1 MENIRGGRRVVLSTK
16 DTPGAPIIYR
26 NVNGEGVALAPGEI
40 VEGNTPL
47 YLDQNL
53 DPDSIVA
60 FDDQRYFDKGPVS
73 FEASD
78 ELLWPIISPVLYDKA
93 ESGLGWSLFDLKN
106 PIERA
111 PLGSRRAEKIYTARN
126 QVRYATPAHVAKT
139 PAGHLPDWEIAQIYR
154 PIKTNAWDRVV
165 NGFFNKIASPIIES
179 LTRKPMAFHAFS
191 IAAERNRAIYRAIR
205 DGSEQ
210 EKALLE
216 VISGVASRMPET
228 TLTTQ
233 NQKIWG
239 DFGRLVG
246 SWHGDKVA
254 QDWTDVMAISYLRGL
269 DEREYNDIFTGLDRL
284 LNNPKKAAGIIPDK
298 VFTSKAAMNRFK
310 ATIDFAQKNRNALQV
325 VTLEFGATTDDF
337 LNNIDR
343 LFGEGSALAG
353 RPTMFGKAS
362 FGKLDDEPA
371 ETKNFLN
378 ALTNDDWEK
387 IKASAEQR
395 AAHNEEVYTYAA
407 EHAIRDVMPFVD
419 SHEIRSQYAEFMRG
433 LLPFWYAE
441 ENFLK
446 RWAKIFTQGGP
457 AVTLEKIRKLQ
468 LTYQGL
474 KNVGIVR
481 TDQQGNDYFVYPGS
495 ELFVSMIDKV
505 FPGAMVPMTTLLQ
518 TPTAQMVPGFGP
530 NFGRPSAS
538 PFVAL
543 KLNLVTALMPE
554 ARPLEEAIVGKEFA
568 YNSITSAIVPSQ
580 VSNVWNA
587 IGDLFDTDLNPKN
600 ERIASAMMAAM
611 AHLEANNHGLPDDAT
626 PSQVDDYL
634 RKVRNHARII
644 VLAQAVAGWIAPGP
658 TSTLQIPDGNSI
670 SWITN
675 GAIEN
680 PAELFSTS
688 YYELISNLGIEAGT
702 QRYLELNENATIRS
716 VLNPMAYTVSR
727 TATPSGAPL
736 PTTDAGINFYLDNKA
751 ILEQYPEAGPWLLPQ
766 AEGPQTKRSQ
776 YAYDTEMVE
785 NLRERR
791 SPEEFLMNLKY
802 KEAAQYYFAAQREY
816 NELYTQLR
824 KAGRNGA
831 AQNLNRQWLMESDAF
846 KATHP
851 LFTEMLLSDDARQR
865 RRKVI
870 DQMRY
875 LLKDPM
881 APKASHFE
889 VLSTLQKAFDAYSVA
904 RGELG
909 LDRTGFGRDR
919 LNALKFE
926 FRAWVDDFIIE
937 NPMVN
942 SYWLTVLEPES
953 GLE

>member
-1 MENIRGGRRVVLSTK
+1 MENIRGGRRTVLSTRS
-16 DTPGAPIIYR
+16 TPDAPIVYR

-40 VEGNTPL
+40 VEGNSPL
-47 YLDQNL
+47 YLDPDL
-53 DPDSIVA
+53 DPDSIVE
-60 FDDQRYFDKGPVS
+60 FDDQRYFEVGPVTYEGS
-73 FEASD
+73 ED
-78 ELLWPIISPVLYDKA
+78 LLWPVLSPVLYDRA
-93 ESGLGWSLFDLKN
+93 DEGLGWSLYDLKN

-111 PLGSRRAEKIYTARN
+111 PIGSRRAEKIYTARN
-126 QVRYATPAHVAKT
+126 QVRYASTGHVAKT
-139 PAGHLPDWEIAQIYR
+139 PAGQLPDWEIAQIYR
-154 PIKTNAWDRVV
+154 PVTTNVWERIV
-165 NGFFNKIASPIIES
+165 NGFFNKFASPIIDAVS
-179 LTRKPMAFHAFS
+179 RKPMAFHAFS

-205 DGSEQ
+205 DNSEQ
-210 EKALLE
+210 ERALLQ
-216 VISGVASRMPET
+216 VIGDVSARMPET
-228 TLTTQ
+228 SLTEQ
-233 NQKIWG
+233 NIQIWG

-246 SWHGDKVA
+246 KWHGDKFA
-254 QDWTDVMAISYLRGL
+254 GDWSDVMAISYLRGL
-269 DEREYNDIFTGLDRL
+269 DEREYDDLFVGLERL
-284 LNNPKKAAGIIPDK
+284 LGNPKKAAGVVPDA

-310 ATIDFAQKNRNALQV
+310 ATMRFAQENRNALQIALLDSGS
-325 VTLEFGATTDDF
+325 TSDDF

-343 LFGEGSALAG
+343 LFGPGSALEG
-353 RPTMFGKAS
+353 RPKILTDGTL
-362 FGKLDDEPA
+362 GNLDDEPI
-371 ETKNFLN
+371 EVRNFLA
-378 ALTNDDWEK
+378 ALTNDDWK
-387 IKASAEQR
+387 AIKASAEQR
-395 AAHNEEVYTYAA
+395 VAHDEEIYTYAA
-407 EHAIRDVMPFVD
+407 EHTIRDVMPFVD

-446 RWAKIFTQGGP
+446 RWAKIFAQGGP

-495 ELFVSMIDKV
+495 ELLSSVIEKV
-505 FPGAMVPMTTLLQ
+505 LPGSMVPLTTLLQ
-518 TPTAQMVPGFGP
+518 TPTSQMIPGLGP
-530 NFGRPSAS
+530 NYGRPSAS
-538 PFVAL
+538 PFIAI
-543 KLNLVTALMPE
+543 KLNIVTALMPE
-554 ARPLEEAIVGKEFA
+554 ARSLEEAIVGKEFA
-568 YNSITSAIVPSQ
+568 YRQIIDSIVPSQ
-580 VSNVWNA
+580 VKNVWDV
-587 IGDLFDTDLNPKN
+587 IGDVFDSDLNPNN
-600 ERIASAMMAAM
+600 ERIASAMMAAI
-611 AHLEANNHGLPDDAT
+611 AHLDANNQGIPDDAT

-644 VLAQAVAGWIAPGP
+644 VLTQALAGWITPGP
-658 TSTLQIPDGNSI
+658 TSTLQLPEGNSL

-680 PAELFSTS
+680 PAELFSTT
-688 YYELISNLGIEAGT
+688 YFELVSNLGIEAGT
-702 QRYLELNENATIRS
+702 QRFLELNENATIRS
-716 VLNPMAYTVSR
+716 VLSPMAYTVSK
-727 TATPSGAPL
+727 TSTPSGAPL
-736 PTTDAGINFYLDNKA
+736 PTTDAGINFYLDNKGV
-751 ILEQYPEAGPWLLPQ
+751 LEQYPEAGPWLLPQ

-791 SPEEFLMNLKY
+791 SPEEFLKNLKY
-802 KEAAQYYFAAQREY
+802 KEAAQYYFSAQREY

-824 KAGRNGA
+824 KSGRDGA
-831 AQNLNRQWLMESDAF
+831 AQNLNRQWQMESEAF

-881 APKASHFE
+881 APKAAHFE
-889 VLSTLQKAFDAYSVA
+889 ALGTLQRSYDAYSVA

-909 LDRTGFGRDR
+909 LDRTGYGKNR
-919 LNALKFE
+919 LDALKRE

-937 NPMVN
+937 NPMVS